1 MTDSASIF
9 SVGLNG
15 FEILFAGLT
24 GTGLAVVGVV
34 PVASLVTL
42 LVESAVA
49 GPGEPSV
56 SAPIESSVVTPG
68 ESSVACSVAFPPRSP
83 GPGSAICALTA
94 PEWSAAVSAVASA
107 ANTIM
112 RIARVMGRRVYFW

>member
-1 MTDSASIF
+1 
-9 SVGLNG
+9 LNG
-15 FEILFAGLT
+15 FEILFEGLT
-24 GTGLAVVGVV
+24 DTGLAVVGVN

-49 GPGEPSV
+49 GSGEPSV

-68 ESSVACSVAFPPRSP
+68 ESSAAFASLSS
-83 GPGSAICALTA
+83 GFVSGVCALAA
-94 PEWSAAVSAVASA
+94 PEWSAAVSA

>member
-15 FEILFAGLT
+15 FEILFEGLT
-24 GTGLAVVGVV
+24 DTGLAVVGVI

-49 GPGEPSV
+49 GPGESSV
-56 SAPIESSVVTPG
+56 AAPIESSVVTPG
-68 ESSVACSVAFPPRSP
+68 ESSAACSAAFASLSS
-83 GPGSAICALTA
+83 GFVSGVCALAA

-107 ANTIM
+107 ADTNM

>member
-15 FEILFAGLT
+15 FEILFEGLT
-24 GTGLAVVGVV
+24 DTGLAVVGVI

-68 ESSVACSVAFPPRSP
+68 ESSAACSVAFASLSS
-83 GPGSAICALTA
+83 GFVSGVCALAA